1 MKLPLVGHRSHDSSA
16 SIGCGFLAFSKFVQI
31 DSHAKAL
38 VDASVLDL
46 VTSLVEKH
54 PTNGVT
60 VASGCSILHHRVH
73 CKITRLMLLLFLQ
86 RC

>member
-1 MKLPLVGHRSHDSSA
+1 MELLFVGHRSHDSSA

-46 VTSLVEKH
+46 VTGLVEKH
-54 PTNGVT
+54 PTKGFI

-73 CKITRLMLLLFLQ
+73 CKIIRLTLLLFLQ